1 MVQFFTDIKISKSE
15 IEEKFER
22 EKIEFQ
28 KIWYIEEMYEESF
41 CCSISFLNFT
51 LDGQICIILRFIL
64 KFNFQFAS
72 KKIPMT
78 AASKILWFVSLVAS
92 GNLESD

>member
-22 EKIEFQ
+22 EKIELQ
-28 KIWYIEEMYEESF
+28 RI
-41 CCSISFLNFT
+41 CSISFLNFT

-78 AASKILWFVSLVAS
+78 AASKIL
-92 GNLESD
+92 